1 MIRFLRQVRLP
12 VVDNKVC
19 NMKNERGTEVQVSNM
34 SHDLLMRYEYW
45 FLSNVSTNKKS
56 HVLNGSIVIESMLQ
70 I

>member
-1 MIRFLRQVRLP
+1 MRLP